1 MHLIAYMSQ
10 ATFPAADREQVLG
23 KIITTARTRNAEH
36 NITGALVMLCDTFVQ
51 VLEGEHHALLA
62 LLERIKSDPRH
73 SNVNVLIDSP
83 IERRS
88 FPQWSMELFVSSDAA
103 RDVAEH
109 FTALVAA
116 YRRETLP
123 QADALVALV
132 KMAIEHPALLASVKS
147 KQR

>member
-10 ATFPAADREQVLG
+10 ATFLPAEREQVLNE
-23 KIITTARTRNAEH
+23 IITTARARNAEH
-36 NITGALVMLCDTFVQ
+36 TITGALLMLCNTFVQ

-62 LLERIKSDPRH
+62 LMNRITADPRH
-73 SNVNVLIDSP
+73 TDVIVLIDSP

-116 YRRETLP
+116 YRREALP
-123 QADALVALV
+123 QADALVALI
-132 KMAIEHPALLASVKS
+132 KMAIDHPALLASVKS
-147 KQR
+147 NPR